1 MCQPTPC
8 IGQLSVSAA
17 GEEDDVD
24 VEQPRELDAIAGAP
38 DDGAV
43 PVEVAVLDEAVAD
56 EPGPDEPAPPATAAT
71 RVVRRRSPLR
81 RGLAV
86 ATVAALAALA
96 VSAFT
101 TAGSAGVDVDQH
113 FVDATRAQ
121 GYVVD
126 SDAQRTLLLSAA
138 RKICE
143 RRENHSTVAQRR
155 ATALS
160 SEELSTVTDTFAG
173 NARSF
178 TTLALDTYCAA

>member
-1 MCQPTPC
+1 M
-8 IGQLSVSAA
+8 SVA
-17 GEEDDVD
+17 GKEDDVD
-24 VEQPRELDAIAGAP
+24 VEQPRESDAIADAP
-38 DDGAV
+38 DDGAA
-43 PVEVAVLDEAVAD
+43 PVGVAVLDEAV
-56 EPGPDEPAPPATAAT
+56 PDEPAPSATAAA

-101 TAGSAGVDVDQH
+101 TAGSPAVDVDQH

-126 SDAQRTLLLSAA
+126 SDAQRTLLVSAA

-160 SEELSTVTDTFAG
+160 SQELSTVTDTFAG

-178 TTLALDTYCAA
+178 TTLALETYCAA

>member
-1 MCQPTPC
+1 VP
-8 IGQLSVSAA
+8 VA
-17 GEEDDVD
+17 GKEDDVD
-24 VEQPRELDAIAGAP
+24 VEQPRESDVIAGAP
-38 DDGAV
+38 DDGAA
-43 PVEVAVLDEAVAD
+43 PAEVAGQDEPVQDEAAPAAGVA
-56 EPGPDEPAPPATAAT
+56 
-71 RVVRRRSPLR
+71 VRRRSPLR

-101 TAGSAGVDVDQH
+101 TAGSAAVDVDQH

-121 GYVVD
+121 GYVVE
-126 SDAQRTLLLSAA
+126 SDAQRTLLVSAA

-160 SEELSTVTDTFAG
+160 SQELSTVTDTFAG

-178 TTLALDTYCAA
+178 TTLALDTYCAG

>member
-1 MCQPTPC
+1 MD
-8 IGQLSVSAA
+8 L
-17 GEEDDVD
+17 
-24 VEQPRELDAIAGAP
+24 EQPRESDAIAGAP
-38 DDGAV
+38 DDGAA

-56 EPGPDEPAPPATAAT
+56 EPGPDEPAPAATAAT
-71 RVVRRRSPLR
+71 RVVRSRSPLR

-126 SDAQRTLLLSAA
+126 SDAQRTLLVSAA